1 MYGYYGKGI
10 RGNACRHH
18 DAIISSAP
26 PWCKEDKS
34 LVKHQQRSQLLQDV
48 EKVGENACEAA
59 FLVALISSDR
69 LPTRLVPLL
78 RMDFV
83 SPIHNGRL
91 LVSPG
96 QTAYEVPSCS
106 LLSVFCNF
114 LCQTGESQSWL
125 YWERSSG
132 ARHYPKSAGY
142 NNNAQLLLVYGL
154 RSDCEVKYLCNLHR
168 RLIAT
173 AQGITSG

>member
-1 MYGYYGKGI
+1 MTDYPP
-10 RGNACRHH
+10 AWCRCFGW
-18 DAIISSAP
+18 IS
-26 PWCKEDKS
+26 C
-34 LVKHQQRSQLLQDV
+34 HRST
-48 EKVGENACEAA
+48 
-59 FLVALISSDR
+59 S
-69 LPTRLVPLL
+69 
-78 RMDFV
+78 
-83 SPIHNGRL
+83 NGRL

-173 AQGITSG
+173 AQGITSGRSVTLSSFAREAASIGLARDAITRKDCRL